1 MSAATNRST
10 LKRRDMAGAIVRM
23 AGRARIERVLDR
35 SALSAGSAA
44 TSGLLQDSR
53 DI

>member
-1 MSAATNRST
+1 MPAATTRSP
-10 LKRRDMAGAIVRM
+10 LRRRDMAGAIVRM

-35 SALSAGSAA
+35 PALSAGSAA
-44 TSGLLQDSR
+44 ISGLPQASR

>member
-1 MSAATNRST
+1 MPAATTRST
-10 LKRRDMAGAIVRM
+10 LERRDTPGAIVRM

-35 SALSAGSAA
+35 PTLSAGPAA

>member
-1 MSAATNRST
+1 MPAATNRST
-10 LKRRDMAGAIVRM
+10 LMRRDMASAIVRL

-35 SALSAGSAA
+35 STLSAGSAA